1 MVYSNYFRTLEIIYK
16 VKLNST
22 LRNTI
27 QNHFIEELN
36 LFTEQDM
43 YEHTKK
49 TILSYCFRK
58 INSKKLNK

>member
-1 MVYSNYFRTLEIIYK
+1 MDYSNYFRTLEIIYK
-16 VKLNST
+16 VKLDST

-43 YEHTKK
+43 YEQHQKA
-49 TILSYCFRK
+49 IQSYFFRK
-58 INSKKLNK
+58 INSKKIK

>member
-1 MVYSNYFRTLEIIYK
+1 MEYANYFRTLEKIYN
-16 VKLNST
+16 VKLDST

-43 YEHTKK
+43 YEHTQKA
-49 TILSYCFRK
+49 ILSYCFRK
-58 INSKKLNK
+58 INNQKIK